1 MVGEQTRINT
11 RSDLITRE
19 RQFELADAPA
29 AGPGRVVWHDLTVPN
44 AVEVR
49 DFYKAVVGWTSEDV
63 SMGDY
68 ADFNMETGNPGE
80 TVAGICHA
88 RGENASH
95 PAVWMVYLSVDDIEV
110 STAMV
115 VELGGK
121 LLTPIRGE
129 PGSGAFCVIQD
140 PAGAIVALYG

>member
-1 MVGEQTRINT
+1 M
-11 RSDLITRE
+11 
-19 RQFELADAPA
+19 ADAPA
-29 AGPGRVVWHDLTVPN
+29 AGIGKVVWHDLTVTN

-49 DFYKAVVGWTSEDV
+49 DFYKAVIGWTSDDV
-63 SMGDY
+63 DMGGY
-68 ADFNMETGNPGE
+68 ADFNMQSGDAGE

-88 RGENASH
+88 RGENAKQ
-95 PAVWMVYLSVDDIEV
+95 PPVWMVYLSVADIEV

-121 LLTPIRGE
+121 LLTPIKGE
-129 PGSGAFCVIQD
+129 PGAGAYCVIQD